1 MTTHR
6 YHTRV
11 CVVVDSHESG
21 QVELSRDVI
30 SLNCSKQTK
39 SMGRWQ
45 MQLVPR
51 RNYINLVYPN
61 DVVNIYID
69 PGDGESGLVR
79 TMFGYVDRVQRT
91 EQVNENGEM
100 STRITL
106 VGSDFQKAIDKTSMY
121 FNAYMRQVLDER
133 FARSDS
139 GRLRTTFRN
148 DAEGSSLRNAGITAH
163 GTPADFIE
171 NFLMLILGLGQQ
183 WRLPDSY
190 KRAQQQIQENRDKR
204 AQRAMSRIPQVVLD
218 AVDILGFKGQ
228 KLTDIVEDVLKQ
240 AAEANRNADIS
251 QSAVLSGDAAQF
263 AEDLRVAAKT
273 LTGSAALLAYRNVRA
288 TSDASYPNGILDLMS
303 FDFIE
308 ALCIDGF
315 NANAAVWQAGNQ
327 TLAQFLYGNSNGEV
341 NELIFDLRPISTT
354 NEFDLLDGGL
364 EEGGYS
370 RASDELGINEKGSEA
385 FSKSVGAV
393 RYQPAVVFRE
403 YPYSVVEGID
413 LSSLAQPTP
422 APPAFN
428 SFSPAALQSQFQA
441 VLDAVDLKTT
451 YETFVPFGPI
461 FSVNVNQAGRAI
473 YKYATPL
480 HPAAK
485 QFNDK
490 VQAQARKHIDV
501 VVINNSDVQNSE
513 VGRSD
518 EDTINVFQLG
528 TRSSAD
534 MTTQMTSVL
543 TNFSPV
549 VNQISIARHGIR
561 VWEGQ
566 TQFAN
571 WSPRN
576 IEGIV
581 GGSKD
586 NSQIRRNLVRWQ
598 LMMDHWNQHNIEFL
612 SGTITVRGR
621 PDIRV
626 GYRLDWEDRN
636 ESYYVEGVQHQWQYP
651 GAMTTTLSV
660 TRGQR
665 NDPFPAYI
673 PPVFINDSG
682 QTEEQVSG
690 NRGATGRLARFF
702 KVKDTSATR
711 SSTEGEGPSE
721 AELGRN
727 ETDQYPEVIIN
738 GGIAIL
744 GSTTKIGVE
753 TEYGADQVKLVIP
766 RSGGGTLA

>member
-1 MTTHR
+1 MITHR

-11 CVVVDSHESG
+11 CVVVDSHASREPI
-21 QVELSRDVI
+21 EISRDVI
-30 SLNCSKQTK
+30 SLNCGKQTK
-39 SMGRWQ
+39 TVGRWQ

-69 PGDGESGLVR
+69 PGDGTSGFVR
-79 TMFGYVDRVQRT
+79 TMFGYVDRVERA
-91 EQVNENGEM
+91 EKVSEKGDV
-100 STRITL
+100 STRITI
-106 VGSDFQKAIDKTSMY
+106 VGSDFQKAVDKTSMY

-133 FARSDS
+133 FARSDQ

-171 NFLMLILGLGQQ
+171 NFLMLILGFGQQ
-183 WRLPDSY
+183 WRLPNSY

-204 AQRAMSRIPQVVLD
+204 SQRAMGRIPQVVLD
-218 AVDILGFKGQ
+218 AIDILGFKGQ
-228 KLTDIVEDVLKQ
+228 KLTDIVEDVIKK
-240 AAEANRNADIS
+240 AAEASREADVNQVDAIS
-251 QSAVLSGDAAQF
+251 GGAIQF
-263 AEDLRVAAKT
+263 SEELRVAAKT
-273 LTGSAALLAYRNVRA
+273 LTSSAALLAYRNVRA
-288 TSDASYPNGILDLMS
+288 TSDASYPNGILDLIS

-315 NANAAVWQAGNQ
+315 QANAAVWQAGNQ
-327 TLAQFLYGNSNGEV
+327 TLSQFLYGNSNGDV
-341 NELIFDLRPISTT
+341 NELIFDLRPISP
-354 NEFDLLDGGL
+354 EGGL
-364 EEGGYS
+364 EEGDYS
-370 RASDELGINEKGSEA
+370 FEDDELGINAKGSEA
-385 FSKSVGAV
+385 FAKSAGAV

-403 YPYSVVEGID
+403 YPYSVVEGVD
-413 LSSLAQPTP
+413 LSSLARPAP
-422 APPAFN
+422 APPAVN
-428 SFSPAALQSQFQA
+428 SFSPAALQSSFQA
-441 VLDAVDLKTT
+441 VIDAVDLKTT

-461 FSVNVNQAGRAI
+461 FSVNVNKEGRAI

-501 VVINNSDVQNSE
+501 VVITNSDVKDAS

-549 VNQISIARHGIR
+549 VNQISIARNGLR
-561 VWEGQ
+561 LWEGQ

-571 WSPRN
+571 WSPQN

-598 LMMDHWNQHNIEFL
+598 LMMDHWNQHNIEYL

-626 GYRLDWEDRN
+626 GYRLDWEERR
-636 ESYYVEGVQHQWQYP
+636 ESYYVEAVQHQWAFP
-651 GAMTTTLSV
+651 GAMTTSLSV
-660 TRGQR
+660 SRGQR
-665 NDPFPAYI
+665 NDPFLAYI
-673 PPVFINDSG
+673 PPVYINDAG
-682 QTEEQVSG
+682 QTEQQVSG
-690 NRGATGRLARFF
+690 NRGETGRLAKFF
-702 KVKDTSATR
+702 KVKDTDATR
-711 SSTEGEGPSE
+711 STTDGEGPQE
-721 AELGRN
+721 AELGAN
-727 ETDQYPEVIIN
+727 TTDQYPDVIIN
-738 GGIAIL
+738 GGIAVL
-744 GSTTKIGVE
+744 SSTTDIGVE
-753 TEYGADQVKLVIP
+753 TEYGSDKVELVIP
-766 RSGGGTLA
+766 NRDGVVS